1 LSKVFRSN
9 QIVLDQKK
17 YEIKHKIVL
26 PPEPEIVHVP
36 DESIEDEVHVEP
48 EIDIEAMVSE
58 RMEEAEAD
66 IRERMKSA
74 EEDREKMISE
84 AYDEA
89 ETIRTEAQE
98 EGYNAGHTQ
107 GFQEGRTIADG
118 IIADAMDIKA
128 QLLQRKQEVV
138 SELEEEAVKLAIDT
152 IETILNKRIEEDY
165 ELIIGIVKKSLEKCA
180 YTESLSL
187 RVANE
192 DYSMAISLK
201 NRILALAEG
210 VDDIEIKADSSL
222 KTGSCVLDT
231 TAGSIDSS
239 IWTQFENI
247 KETYEILLRS
257 D

>member
-1 LSKVFRSN
+1 
-9 QIVLDQKK
+9 
-17 YEIKHKIVL
+17 
-26 PPEPEIVHVP
+26 
-36 DESIEDEVHVEP
+36 
-48 EIDIEAMVSE
+48 
-58 RMEEAEAD
+58 
-66 IRERMKSA
+66 
-74 EEDREKMISE
+74 
-84 AYDEA
+84 
-89 ETIRTEAQE
+89 
-98 EGYNAGHTQ
+98 
-107 GFQEGRTIADG
+107 
-118 IIADAMDIKA
+118 MDIKA

-187 RVANE
+187 RVSNE

-210 VDDIEIKADSSL
+210 VDDIEIKPIVL

>member
-1 LSKVFRSN
+1 
-9 QIVLDQKK
+9 
-17 YEIKHKIVL
+17 
-26 PPEPEIVHVP
+26 
-36 DESIEDEVHVEP
+36 
-48 EIDIEAMVSE
+48 
-58 RMEEAEAD
+58 
-66 IRERMKSA
+66 
-74 EEDREKMISE
+74 
-84 AYDEA
+84 
-89 ETIRTEAQE
+89 
-98 EGYNAGHTQ
+98 
-107 GFQEGRTIADG
+107 
-118 IIADAMDIKA
+118 MDIKA

-165 ELIIGIVKKSLEKCA
+165 ELIIGIVKKEFRKNVLILK
-180 YTESLSL
+180 SLSL
-187 RVANE
+187 RVSNE